1 MSIVDRKRPLTGIFN
16 NSLST
21 RLLATVSLLLVL
33 FFGITMVVL
42 DTVFRDSSEQAIRE
56 RLEIQ
61 ALALLAAVD
70 EQSGNRLI
78 PARQLLDAR
87 YLAPN
92 SGLYGLIATSNNR
105 VFWTSP
111 SLLGAGLPFITG
123 VKPGVRTFDKR
134 VMLNGTRVLTLSVG
148 LSWEFTNGHS
158 QNIVYSVAESMEQY
172 YARLQ
177 RFRVR
182 LFGGFAAMSLLLVV
196 SLAILFRNVLKPLRR
211 IEHEIEEIE
220 AGRLAELSTGY
231 PRELTGV
238 TENMNTLLRSER
250 ERMGRYRNTLGNL
263 AHSLKTPLAVMRNL
277 LSSAELRDVPAARQ
291 LDEQVGRMDDIVR
304 YQLKRAAASA
314 GMALGTAPV
323 LLREVVE
330 PLVGTLQKVYF
341 ERRIACAVELSPDC
355 AFLGDK
361 GDLME
366 LIGNLLDNAFKYCHE
381 QVKISVAS
389 LSVPGSR
396 RDGVLIT
403 VEDDGPGIAPEQRQY
418 VLERGTRL
426 DERAIGQG
434 IGLSVVRELA
444 ELYRGSVA
452 IDTSALGGARIS
464 VRLLGA

>member
-1 MSIVDRKRPLTGIFN
+1 MFG

-21 RLLATVSLLLVL
+21 RLLVTVSLLLAL
-33 FFGITMVVL
+33 FFGITILVL
-42 DTVFRDSSEQAIRE
+42 DTVFRDSTKQAIRE

-61 ALALLAAVD
+61 ILVLMAASEEHPGHRLL
-70 EQSGNRLI
+70 
-78 PARQLLDAR
+78 PANQLLDTR
-87 YLAPN
+87 YLSPN
-92 SGLYGLIATSNNR
+92 SGLYGEIAGDDGKAL
-105 VFWTSP
+105 WTSP
-111 SLLGAGLPFITG
+111 SLLGTNLPFDAQ
-123 VKPGVRTFDKR
+123 VKPGAREFGER
-134 VMLNGTRVLTLSVG
+134 VMANGTRVLTLNVG
-148 LSWEFTNGHS
+148 FSWEFTDGKA
-158 QNIVYSVAESMEQY
+158 QKIVYSVAESMEQY
-172 YARLQ
+172 YAQLR

-182 LFGGFAAMSLLLVV
+182 LFGGFAGMSLLLIV
-196 SLAILFRNVLKPLRR
+196 SLAVLFRSVLKPLRR
-211 IEHEIEEIE
+211 IEHEIEDIE
-220 AGRLAELSTGY
+220 AGRLAELGAGY

-263 AHSLKTPLAVMRNL
+263 AHSLKTPLAVIRNL
-277 LSSAELRDVPAARQ
+277 LSTSPLSRIPEVAQ

-323 LLREVVE
+323 SLREVVE
-330 PLVGTLQKVYF
+330 PLIATLQKVYF
-341 ERRIACAVELSPDC
+341 ERHVACTAEVSADS

-366 LIGNLLDNAFKYCHE
+366 LVGNLLDNAFKYCRE
-381 QVKISVAS
+381 QVRVSVES
-389 LSVPGSR
+389 LQVPGSR
-396 RDGVLIT
+396 RDGVAIC
-403 VEDDGPGIAPEQRQY
+403 VEDDGPGIAAEQRQH

-444 ELYRGSVA
+444 ELYRGSVL
-452 IDTSALGGARIS
+452 IEQSSLGGAKVT

>member
-1 MSIVDRKRPLTGIFN
+1 MFSH
-16 NSLST
+16 SLST
-21 RLLATVSLLLVL
+21 RLLATVSLLLIL
-33 FFGITMVVL
+33 FFGVTIVVL
-42 DTVFRDSSEQAIRE
+42 DSVFKDSSEQAIRE
-56 RLEIQ
+56 RLDIQ
-61 ALALLAAVD
+61 VLALIAAAD
-70 EQSGNRLI
+70 EQPGDRLI
-78 PARQLLDAR
+78 PATPLLDTR
-87 YLAPN
+87 YLGPN
-92 SGLYGLIATSNNR
+92 SGLYGRIAGGDDR
-105 VFWTSP
+105 VFWVSP
-111 SLLGAGLPFITG
+111 SLLGARLPFIA
-123 VKPGVRTFDKR
+123 GVRPGARAFDQR
-134 VMLNGTRVLTLSVG
+134 VMSNGTRVLTLSVG
-148 LSWEFTNGHS
+148 LSWEFANGRS

-172 YARLQ
+172 YMQLQ

-196 SLAILFRNVLKPLRR
+196 ALAMLFRTVLTPLRR

-220 AGRLAELSTGY
+220 AGRLAELSAGY
-231 PRELTGV
+231 PRELTGL

-291 LDEQVGRMDDIVR
+291 MDEQVGRMDDIVR

-366 LIGNLLDNAFKYCHE
+366 LIGNLLDNAFKYCRE
-381 QVKISVAS
+381 QVKLGVSP
-389 LSVPGSR
+389 LNVPGSR
-396 RDGVLIT
+396 RDGVLIV

-426 DERAIGQG
+426 DERASGQG

-452 IDTSALGGARIS
+452 IDTSALGGTRIS